1 MQLNSLIMNRV
12 DRNRILVRHAI
23 RMGIAGS
30 QKELGKLFGYNNAS
44 AFSQVI
50 SGLKSWPKYF
60 TDKFKELVPNLSIDW
75 LENGAGT
82 MLTSETTSRIVEA
95 SFVNSDEDIEV
106 DIEAIMCELN
116 ITYTDIASTLGESLD
131 YIYSCNGKLKPAH
144 IIKLQQH
151 YGDAIIDKHSKYAN
165 SVEVEIVESFP
176 VLPEEVTTSPNTN
189 VLKYVEENG
198 SELETI
204 NPNQLLNDAKVD
216 VAERIKRTSML
227 PTFQPD
233 DTVFIRFIKD
243 KMKIVDG
250 ETYYLDCKNR
260 PTMIRLVKFEG
271 CDKLRLIAKNPQY
284 GDIVIERSDII
295 NIGVVVALFRMTFG
309 DQYSEIEA
317 LRRQKDEQMEELNQ
331 QINNFIDI
339 QREMVAEIRE
349 SGKRHEQERNR
360 VDKLI
365 DKLLETK

>member
-1 MQLNSLIMNRV
+1 MAIKERMLDFIERMNLTKKEFELASGLSNGYLNNCKGNVGATKLEGILSAYPQLNRTWLLTGEGEM
-12 DRNRILVRHAI
+12 LVA
-23 RMGIAGS
+23 
-30 QKELGKLFGYNNAS
+30 
-44 AFSQVI
+44 
-50 SGLKSWPKYF
+50 
-60 TDKFKELVPNLSIDW
+60 D
-75 LENGAGT
+75 
-82 MLTSETTSRIVEA
+82 TTPRIVNA
-95 SFVNSDEDIEV
+95 AIISDNEEVEV
-106 DIEAIMCELN
+106 DIVGIAQSQN
-116 ITYTDIASTLGESLD
+116 ITLHDIATIIGESVT
-131 YIYSCNGKLKPAH
+131 YIEDCKGKLYPRH
-144 IIKLQQH
+144 IMKLQERFGESVVDR
-151 YGDAIIDKHSKYAN
+151 YVKYSN
-165 SVEVEIVESFP
+165 VVEAEIVESFP
-176 VLPEEVTTSPNTN
+176 VLPEEVTTSPNTDI
-189 VLKYVEENG
+189 VKYVEENG

-284 GDIVIERSDII
+284 GDIVIDRSDII

-317 LRRQKDEQMEELNQ
+317 IRRQKDEQLEERHQ
-331 QINNFIDI
+331 QINSFIDI
-339 QREMVAEIRE
+339 QREMIAEIRE
-349 SGKRHEQERNR
+349 AGKRNG
-360 VDKLI
+360 KLI
-365 DKLLETK
+365 DKLMEG